1 MEQKLKKSGKV
12 RDIEYLEKLY
22 KNKRLY
28 LQGVLCTYT
37 SFQELK
43 KLIKACNFIYPD
55 IWDFKIRIFKEV
67 NLDIQGFITY
77 FKEVKIKNSTPGAF
91 HIIRD
96 NFFLTYIF
104 NKETHIEL
112 SSPSFTR
119 TTVTSSEKSSL
130 YLHSHCM
137 RTNLFE
143 QTGEMFFSFCTGSG
157 PINSNI
163 INLQRN
169 PFNED
174 NLYSYLLNLSALISW
189 ESVNTNPYMLF
200 SSIRSSYSGYSY
212 ITKHDSSIESLL
224 RVFLTDIKENNISLP
239 FKINRNTIEIYN
251 EDKIKT
257 LLVEFL
263 MLGKFTQTDF
273 LCFYS
278 DITNEWL
285 RFQPEILEVIKNHSE
300 KIVYTDKTYVD
311 FRGERFHLTIDDN
324 ISKEEIE
331 QSISNIK
338 PTIHI
343 IDFRKI
349 IHKLNYAA
357 NSEKILSQIRENKYE
372 NISKYF
378 RESTT
383 TD

>member
-12 RDIEYLEKLY
+12 RDIKYLEKLY

-37 SFQELK
+37 CFQELK

-55 IWDFKIRIFKEV
+55 TWDFRIEIFKEI
-67 NLDIQGFITY
+67 NLDIQGFIIY
-77 FKEVKIKNSTPGAF
+77 FKEVKIRNSTPGAF
-91 HIIRD
+91 HIIKD
-96 NFFLTYIF
+96 SFFLTHIF

-112 SSPSFTR
+112 SSPLFTR
-119 TTVTSSEKSSL
+119 TTVTSSEKNSL
-130 YLHSHCM
+130 YLHSHCT

-143 QTGEMFFSFCTGSG
+143 ETGEKFFSFCTGSG
-157 PINSNI
+157 PININVM
-163 INLQRN
+163 NLQRN

-174 NLYSYLLNLSALISW
+174 ELCSYLLNLSALIFW
-189 ESVNTNPYMLF
+189 ESVNTNPYILF
-200 SSIRSSYSGYSY
+200 STIRSSYSGYSY
-212 ITKHDSSIESLL
+212 VTKQESSINSLL
-224 RVFLTDIKENNISLP
+224 KLFLDHLKENNISLP
-239 FKINRNTIEIYN
+239 FKINKNIIEIYN
-251 EDKIKT
+251 EDKVKK

-273 LCFYS
+273 LCFYN

-285 RFQPEILEVIKNHSE
+285 RFQPEVLEVIKNHSE
-300 KIVYTDKTYVD
+300 KTIFTDKTYVD
-311 FRGERFHLTIDDN
+311 FRGERFYLTIDDN

-331 QSISNIK
+331 QSINNIK

-349 IHKLNYAA
+349 IHKLNYEA
-357 NSEKILSQIRENKYE
+357 NSEKTLSQIREKKYE